1 MSIFSRLADIV
12 NANINS
18 LLDRAE
24 DPEKTIRLMIQEM
37 EDTLVDARA
46 TAART
51 IADRKEI
58 ERRLAR
64 LGEAETEWQRKAELA
79 LNKGREDLAK
89 AALTEKQRIAQS
101 VEALGE
107 ELGQLVG
114 LLDRHSDDI
123 AKLEKKLV
131 EVKAKQK
138 SIQARADSA
147 VSRLQVRQR
156 TYDGRVQDAMN
167 RFERMERRVDN
178 AEAEVEAF
186 DLGRGRDLAEEIADL
201 ETDQAVEAELA
212 ALKERMKG
220 NAAGE
225 T

>member
-1 MSIFSRLADIV
+1 MSIFSRLADIM

-64 LGEAETEWQRKAELA
+64 LGEAEAEWERKAELA

-89 AALTEKQRIAQS
+89 AALVEKQRIAQS
-101 VEALGE
+101 VAALSE
-107 ELGQLVG
+107 ELGQLSG
-114 LLDRHSDDI
+114 LLDRHGDDI
-123 AKLEKKLV
+123 AKLEKKLA

-138 SIQARADSA
+138 AILARHDSA
-147 VSRLQVRQR
+147 ASRLEVRQR
-156 TYDGRVQDAMN
+156 TYDGRVQEAMT
-167 RFERMERRVDN
+167 RFERMERRIDN
-178 AEAEVEAF
+178 TEAEVEAF
-186 DLGRGRDLAEEIADL
+186 DLGRGKDLAEEIADL
-201 ETDQAVEAELA
+201 ETDTAVEAELA
-212 ALKERMKG
+212 ALKERLKSRTAS
-220 NAAGE
+220 NS
-225 T
+225 

>member
-24 DPEKTIRLMIQEM
+24 DPEKTVRLMIQEM

-64 LGEAETEWQRKAELA
+64 LGEAETEWARKAELA

-89 AALTEKQRIAQS
+89 AALVEKQRIAQS

-114 LLDRHSDDI
+114 LLERHSDDI

-138 SIQARADSA
+138 SIQARHDNAA
-147 VSRLQVRQR
+147 SRLEVRKR
-156 TYDGRVQDAMN
+156 TYDGRVQNAMN
-167 RFERMERRVDN
+167 RFERMERRIDN

-186 DLGRGRDLAEEIADL
+186 DMGRGRDLAEEIADL

-212 ALKERMKG
+212 AMKARLKGDATSG
-220 NAAGE
+220 N
-225 T
+225 